1 MIPWFFLK
9 LGDSEVVSSSQS
21 LDFSLLKVI
30 WSSQTLPNSSLPCL
44 PQPQNRLN
52 SKCPLTAKIM
62 MPRWFNIAG
71 PCKADKHYTISATS
85 RLPDL
90 SMLIEQE
97 SYFVL
102 HAPRQTGKTTAML
115 ALAQQLTATGS
126 YAAVMVSVE
135 VGSAFNHDPGAA
147 ELAILGTWRNTIEDN
162 LPPELQPPTWAYN
175 APGQR
180 IGENLRAWSR
190 AIKRPLVLFIDEID
204 SLQDQTLISVL
215 RQLREG
221 YRSRPENFP
230 SSVGLI
236 GLRDVRDYKVASGG
250 SDRLNTSSP
259 FNIKVSSITLR
270 NFNAEE
276 VAELYQQ
283 HTEETGQNFTKEA
296 TATAFDLTQGQ
307 PWLVNALAKEIVEKM
322 VKDRNI
328 AITKEHILQAKEIL
342 IARQDTHLD
351 SLAERLREPRIKA
364 IIEPMLAGLELGDIP
379 NDDIQFVID
388 LGLCKMHPQ
397 GGLTIANP
405 IYREVLPRVLTV
417 TPMASLPMIAPT
429 WLTPEGELNID
440 ALLAAFLKFW
450 RQHGEPLLG
459 STGYHEIAP
468 HIVLMAFLHRVVNG
482 GGVLEREYAIGSDR
496 MDLCLRYKDVTL
508 GIELK
513 VWREKKRDP
522 QSEGIEQLESYLG
535 RLGLDFGWLLVF
547 DRRKNALPME
557 ERLSTQVVVTENQ
570 RRITV
575 IRA

>member
-1 MIPWFFLK
+1 M
-9 LGDSEVVSSSQS
+9 S
-21 LDFSLLKVI
+21 
-30 WSSQTLPNSSLPCL
+30 
-44 PQPQNRLN
+44 
-52 SKCPLTAKIM
+52 
-62 MPRWFNIAG
+62 RWFNIAG
-71 PCKADKHYTISATS
+71 PCKANKHYMLPPMS

-97 SYFVL
+97 SYFVV

-115 ALAQQLTATGS
+115 ALAQQLTANGC

-135 VGSAFNHDPGAA
+135 MGSAFNHDPGAA
-147 ELAILGTWRNTIEDN
+147 ELAILGTWQNTIEDN
-162 LPPELQPPTWAYN
+162 LPPELQPPTWIYN

-180 IGENLRAWSR
+180 ISENLRAWSR
-190 AIKRPLVLFIDEID
+190 AIKQPLVLFIDEID
-204 SLQDQTLISVL
+204 SLQDDTLISVL
-215 RQLREG
+215 RQLRDG

-236 GLRDVRDYKVASGG
+236 GIRDVRDYNVASGG
-250 SDRLNTSSP
+250 SEMLNTASP

-276 VAELYQQ
+276 VAELYGQ
-283 HTEETGQNFTKEA
+283 HTQDTGQIFTSEA
-296 TATAFDLTQGQ
+296 SATAFDLTQGQ
-307 PWLVNALAKEIVEKM
+307 PWLVNALAKEVVEKL
-322 VKDRNI
+322 VKDISI

-342 IARQDTHLD
+342 IARRDTHLD

-388 LGLCKMHPQ
+388 LGLCTMHPQ

-405 IYREVLPRVLTV
+405 IYREVLPRILTV
-417 TPMASLPMIAPT
+417 TPMASLPTIAPI
-429 WLTPEGELNID
+429 WLTSEGELNKD
-440 ALLAAFLKFW
+440 ALLKAFIKFW

-468 HIVLMAFLHRVVNG
+468 HLVLMAFLHRVVNG
-482 GGVLEREYAIGSDR
+482 AGTLEREYAIGSDR
-496 MDLCLRYKDVTL
+496 MDLCLRYGSTTL
-508 GIELK
+508 VIELK

-522 QSEGIEQLESYLG
+522 QAEGIEQLESYLA
-535 RLGLDFGWLLVF
+535 RLGLSSGWLLIF
-547 DRRKNALPME
+547 DRRKNALPIE
-557 ERLSTQVVVTENQ
+557 ERLSTQVVTTENQ
-570 RRITV
+570 RAITV

>member
-1 MIPWFFLK
+1 M
-9 LGDSEVVSSSQS
+9 S
-21 LDFSLLKVI
+21 
-30 WSSQTLPNSSLPCL
+30 
-44 PQPQNRLN
+44 
-52 SKCPLTAKIM
+52 
-62 MPRWFNIAG
+62 RWFNIAG
-71 PCKADKHYTISATS
+71 PCQADIHYMLSATT

-90 SMLIEQE
+90 EELIQQR
-97 SYFVL
+97 SYFVV

-115 ALAQQLTATGS
+115 ALAQQLTATGR

-135 VGSAFNHDPGAA
+135 VGSAFNHDPSAA
-147 ELAILGTWRNTIEDN
+147 ELAILGTWYDTIAIR
-162 LPPELQPPTWAYN
+162 LPNELQPPVLTQGQKEEPGRRIRSFFQAWAQSC
-175 APGQR
+175 P
-180 IGENLRAWSR
+180 
-190 AIKRPLVLFIDEID
+190 RPLVVFIDEID

-215 RQLREG
+215 RQLRDG
-221 YRSRPENFP
+221 FPNRPENFP

-250 SDRLNTSSP
+250 SNRLNTSSP

-270 NFNAEE
+270 NFNATE
-276 VAELYQQ
+276 VQELYQQ
-283 HTEETGQNFTKEA
+283 HTEDTGQIFTLEA

-307 PWLVNALAKEIVEKM
+307 PWLVNALAKEVVEKM
-322 VKDRNI
+322 VKDRSI
-328 AITKEHILQAKEIL
+328 SITKEHILQAKEIL

-364 IIEPMLAGLELGDIP
+364 ILEPMLAGLELGDIP

-482 GGVLEREYAIGSDR
+482 GGTLEREYAIGSDR

-513 VWREKKRDP
+513 VWRDKKRDP
-522 QSEGIEQLESYLG
+522 LTEGIEQLESYLG
-535 RLGLDFGWLLVF
+535 RLGLDFGWLFVF

-557 ERLSTQVVVTENQ
+557 ERLSTEVVLTQNQ
-570 RRITV
+570 RAITV

>member
-1 MIPWFFLK
+1 
-9 LGDSEVVSSSQS
+9 
-21 LDFSLLKVI
+21 
-30 WSSQTLPNSSLPCL
+30 
-44 PQPQNRLN
+44 
-52 SKCPLTAKIM
+52 M
-62 MPRWFNIAG
+62 MSRWFNIAG
-71 PCKADKHYTISATS
+71 PCNPEKNYTISATI

-90 SMLIEQE
+90 SLLIEQE

-115 ALAQQLTATGS
+115 SLAQQLTATGN
-126 YAAVMVSVE
+126 YTAVMVSVE

-147 ELAILGTWRNTIEDN
+147 ELAILGTWYDTISIR
-162 LPPELQPPTWAYN
+162 LPKELQPPVKQWQQEEPGNRIKAFLQGWAKS
-175 APGQR
+175 
-180 IGENLRAWSR
+180 LT
-190 AIKRPLVLFIDEID
+190 RPLVILIDEID

-215 RQLREG
+215 RQLRDG
-221 YRSRPENFP
+221 FPNRPENFP

-259 FNIKVSSITLR
+259 FNIKVASITMR
-270 NFNAEE
+270 NFNIEE
-276 VAELYQQ
+276 VGELYQQ
-283 HTEETGQNFTKEA
+283 HTAATGQIFTPEA
-296 TATAFDLTQGQ
+296 IETAFDLTQGQ
-307 PWLVNALAKEIVEKM
+307 PWLVNALAKEVVEKM

-328 AITKEHILQAKEIL
+328 AITKEHILKAKEIL

-417 TPMASLPMIAPT
+417 TPMASLPRIAPT

-468 HIVLMAFLHRVVNG
+468 HIVLMAFLHRVING

-496 MDLCLRYKDVTL
+496 MDLCLRYKDVIL

-522 QSEGIEQLESYLG
+522 QTDGIEQLESYLG
-535 RLGLDFGWLLVF
+535 RLGLDFGWLFVF

-557 ERLSTQVVVTENQ
+557 ERLSTEVVVTENQ

>member
-1 MIPWFFLK
+1 
-9 LGDSEVVSSSQS
+9 
-21 LDFSLLKVI
+21 
-30 WSSQTLPNSSLPCL
+30 
-44 PQPQNRLN
+44 
-52 SKCPLTAKIM
+52 
-62 MPRWFNIAG
+62 
-71 PCKADKHYTISATS
+71 
-85 RLPDL
+85 
-90 SMLIEQE
+90 
-97 SYFVL
+97 
-102 HAPRQTGKTTAML
+102 ML
-115 ALAQQLTATGS
+115 ALAQQLTDTGR

-147 ELAILGTWRNTIEDN
+147 ELAILGTWYDTIEDR
-162 LPPELQPPTWAYN
+162 LPPELQPSAKQSQQQEAGN
-175 APGQR
+175 R
-180 IGENLRAWSR
+180 IKAFLRAWSR
-190 AIKRPLVLFIDEID
+190 AINLPIVLFIDEID

-215 RQLREG
+215 RQLRDG
-221 YRSRPENFP
+221 FPNRPENFP

-259 FNIKVSSITLR
+259 FNIKVTSITLR

-283 HTEETGQNFTKEA
+283 HTQETGQIFTPEA

-307 PWLVNALAKEIVEKM
+307 PWLVNALAKEVVEKM
-322 VKDRNI
+322 VKDRSI
-328 AITKEHILQAKEIL
+328 AITKEHILQAEEIL

-417 TPMASLPMIAPT
+417 TPMASLPVIAPT

-440 ALLAAFLKFW
+440 GLLAAFLKFW

-482 GGVLEREYAIGSDR
+482 GGTLEREYAIGSDR

-522 QSEGIEQLESYLG
+522 QAEGIEQLESYLA
-535 RLGLDFGWLLVF
+535 RLGLDFGWLFVF

-557 ERLSTQVVVTENQ
+557 ERLSTQVVLTENQ

>member
-1 MIPWFFLK
+1 M
-9 LGDSEVVSSSQS
+9 S
-21 LDFSLLKVI
+21 
-30 WSSQTLPNSSLPCL
+30 
-44 PQPQNRLN
+44 
-52 SKCPLTAKIM
+52 
-62 MPRWFNIAG
+62 RWFNIAG
-71 PCKADKHYTISATS
+71 PCKDDIHYMLSPTI

-90 SMLIEQE
+90 EELIRQR
-97 SYFVL
+97 SYFVV

-115 ALAQQLTATGS
+115 ALAQQLTATGR
-126 YAAVMVSVE
+126 YAAVMVSAE
-135 VGSAFNHDPGAA
+135 VGSAFNHDPSAA

-162 LPPELQPPTWAYN
+162 LPPELQPPAWVYN

-180 IGENLRAWSR
+180 IGENLRAWSK
-190 AIKRPLVLFIDEID
+190 AINRPLVLFIDEID

-215 RQLREG
+215 RQLRDG
-221 YRSRPENFP
+221 FPNRPENFP

-283 HTEETGQNFTKEA
+283 HTAETGQIFTPEA

-307 PWLVNALAKEIVEKM
+307 PWLVNALAKEVVEKM
-322 VKDRNI
+322 VKDRSI
-328 AITKEHILQAKEIL
+328 SITKEHILQAKEIL

-388 LGLCKMHPQ
+388 LGLCKMHPH

-417 TPMASLPMIAPT
+417 TPMASLPVIAPT

-459 STGYHEIAP
+459 STSYHEIAP

-482 GGVLEREYAIGSDR
+482 GGILEREYAIGSDR
-496 MDLCLRYKDVTL
+496 MDLCLRYKGVIL

-522 QSEGIEQLESYLG
+522 QAEGIEQLESYLG
-535 RLGLDFGWLLVF
+535 RLGLDFGWLFVF

-557 ERLSTQVVVTENQ
+557 ERLSTQVVLTQHQ

>member
-1 MIPWFFLK
+1 
-9 LGDSEVVSSSQS
+9 
-21 LDFSLLKVI
+21 
-30 WSSQTLPNSSLPCL
+30 
-44 PQPQNRLN
+44 
-52 SKCPLTAKIM
+52 

-71 PCKADKHYTISATS
+71 PCNPEKHYTISATS

-90 SMLIEQE
+90 SLLIEQE

-115 ALAQQLTATGS
+115 ALAQQLTAIGR

-147 ELAILGTWRNTIEDN
+147 ELAILGTWYDTISIRLSN
-162 LPPELQPPTWAYN
+162 ELQPPVKQWKN
-175 APGQR
+175 EEPGNR
-180 IGENLRAWSR
+180 IKAFLQGWSK
-190 AIKRPLVLFIDEID
+190 ALLRPLVLFIDEID

-215 RQLREG
+215 RQLRDG
-221 YRSRPENFP
+221 FPNRPENFP

-259 FNIKVSSITLR
+259 FNIKVTSITLR
-270 NFNAEE
+270 NFHAEE

-283 HTEETGQNFTKEA
+283 HTSETGQIFTPEA

-307 PWLVNALAKEIVEKM
+307 PWLVNALAKEVVEKM
-322 VKDRNI
+322 VKDRSI

-364 IIEPMLAGLELGDIP
+364 IIEPILAGLELGDIP

-417 TPMASLPMIAPT
+417 TPMASLPVIAPT
-429 WLTPEGELNID
+429 WLTSEGELNID

-459 STGYHEIAP
+459 STSYHEIAP

-496 MDLCLRYKDVTL
+496 MDLCLRYKDVIL

-522 QSEGIEQLESYLG
+522 QAEGIEQLESYLA
-535 RLGLDFGWLLVF
+535 RLGLDFGWLFVF

-557 ERLSTQVVVTENQ
+557 ERLSTQVVLTQNQ